1 MVTIR
6 IFFAHC
12 FIFLIGYTP
21 YCYSQKENSFMQLQ
35 EVVIKRKPVLY
46 VTHDS
51 IYTLTYNVDDFGN
64 FKFNIGMVNII
75 DNNSEIFS
83 SNKKNRGM
91 HYVLKTIDIECTDTL
106 ITFNPLH
113 SVNSTDVKTLV
124 NNGVVN
130 NYIEVIDDAR
140 FSYIYK
146 KLRVE
151 KIVEE
156 QTPSLRIL
164 IPTNLKQSCL
174 KNRTDI
180 KPSITYELTCERIY
194 FLYEIKFHEK
204 SATFYKTIGL
214 SNDGEGIKMIKK
226 DSVILKDRDL
236 NNLKKIITTSLTSD
250 VDCRRPGEPSLLEY
264 WDKSNYTQFII
275 TDECLRTKKL
285 IKKALMLIFM

>member
-1 MVTIR
+1 
-6 IFFAHC
+6 
-12 FIFLIGYTP
+12 
-21 YCYSQKENSFMQLQ
+21 MQLQ

-275 TDECLRTKKL
+275 TDECLRTKKTYKKSTNAYFYVESL
-285 IKKALMLIFM
+285 GIKYFR